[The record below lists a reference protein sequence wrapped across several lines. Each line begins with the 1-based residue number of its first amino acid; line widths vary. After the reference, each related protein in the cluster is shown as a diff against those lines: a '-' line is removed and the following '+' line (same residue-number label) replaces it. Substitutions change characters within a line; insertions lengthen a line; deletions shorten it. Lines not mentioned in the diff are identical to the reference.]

1 MNAPTSRPTVRMQ
14 PPDPAT
20 LVACAWRYKW
30 VALVAGCLL
39 GALGAGAAN
48 VVIDAQFKATAMV
61 RMSGPSGLIE
71 TRFESSAAQREFRAT
86 QQELFRMPHVL
97 KRALESPSVKDLGVL
112 GNDPD
117 SIEDLS
123 DILTVELPRSSEILR
138 ISVQHDRAD
147 VAFMLVNAV
156 TEAYLQEIRRAHDE
170 DIQKRLA
177 ILEQLHAA
185 AEERLTRAWDELKPL
200 AARLGSGDPATVSLQ
215 AQAEFEN
222 YRDFHRRLRD
232 LQSQKREAER
242 LIKSIRE
249 SPEMLTKEMPE
260 DASMHSV
267 RYAMFEAKLKREEV
281 EAKYGPNHPEVAAA
295 IRVENMLREV
305 YQKSMAEENEKPKS
319 REEELLAE
327 PLATI
332 AQLTNEEQALEAMI
346 QDIDERKQLLGG
358 ENAAKL
364 EILRNDIERLE
375 KESDRLW
382 QTRENLQVERH
393 ADQRVQL
400 VSLATLPTVR
410 DTSKR
415 KKMTLVAAV
424 AGFGFAFCLVALG
437 EFLTGRLHSGREA
450 TQRTGLEI
458 LASLPQLPKKIA
470 KPIEQ
475 ARQRADP
482 LTTQLDL
489 FVARLTHHPQVT
501 ASRVIMVTCPHWTS
515 ERERVA
521 VHLANALARTG
532 QRTVLVN
539 FDLREPP
546 PALEFP
552 NAAALL
558 PVESRQPLP
567 EPAAAAT
574 DDRSPAADAVW
585 KDGYAENESS
595 YAPPAAGHNSLR
607 VDSDP
612 RSMASRHQFPAEMP
626 LVGTGIAN
634 LDFLQPIRGAS
645 EPLPVIAHPQLPE
658 LMEALK
664 ERYAYVVIDVPG
676 VLEYPDAAHLGPL
689 ADVTVLSLKRNRSVA
704 GSVVKARALLAHQE
718 RPVFGTMLD

>member
-1 MNAPTSRPTVRMQ
+1 MNAPSSPPSIRMK

-20 LVACAWRYKW
+20 LAACAWRYKW
-30 VALVAGCLL
+30 VALIAGCLL
-39 GALGAGAAN
+39 GALGAGAAH
-48 VVIDAQFKATAMV
+48 VVINAQFKATAMV
-61 RMSGPSGLIE
+61 RMAGPSGLIE
-71 TRFESSAAQREFRAT
+71 TRFESSSAQREFRAT
-86 QQELFRMPHVL
+86 QQELLRMPHVL
-97 KRALESPSVKDLGVL
+97 KRALETPAVKDLGL
-112 GNDPD
+112 FGSDPD

-123 DILTVELPRSSEILR
+123 DILVVELPRSSEILR

-156 TEAYLQEIRRAHDE
+156 TEAYLQEVRRAHDE

-177 ILEQLHAA
+177 ILDQLHTA
-185 AEERLTRAWDELKPL
+185 AEARLAKAWDELKPL
-200 AARLGSGDPATVSLQ
+200 ASRLGSGDPTTVSLQ

-222 YRDFHRRLRD
+222 YRDYHRRLRD
-232 LQSQKREAER
+232 LQSRKREAER

-281 EAKYGPNHPEVAAA
+281 EAKYGPNHPEVVAA

-305 YQKSMAEENEKPKS
+305 YQKSMAEENDKPKS

-364 EILRNDIERLE
+364 EILRNDIERME

-382 QTRENLQVERH
+382 QNRENLQVEKH

-450 TQRTGLEI
+450 AQRTGLEV

-470 KPIEQ
+470 KPVEQ
-475 ARQRADP
+475 SRQRADP

-489 FVARLTHHPQVT
+489 FVARLTHHPLVT
-501 ASRVIMVTCPHWTS
+501 SPRVIMVTSPQWTS

-546 PALEFP
+546 PDLEFP
-552 NAAALL
+552 NAAAML
-558 PVESRQPLP
+558 PVESRQGLP
-567 EPAAAAT
+567 ESAAAAA
-574 DDRSPAADAVW
+574 DRAPAADEDW
-585 KDGYAENESS
+585 QGSYAERASS
-595 YAPPAAGHNSLR
+595 YAPAADRSSLR
-607 VDSDP
+607 IESDP
-612 RSMASRHQFPAEMP
+612 RSVTSRHQFPAEMP
-626 LVGTGIAN
+626 LVGTGVAS
-634 LDFLQPIRGAS
+634 LDLLQPIRGAS

-664 ERYAYVVIDVPG
+664 ERYVYVVMDVPG

-689 ADVTVLSLKRNRSVA
+689 ADVTVLSLKRNRSLA
-704 GSVVKARALLAHQE
+704 GSVLKARASLAHQE

>member
-1 MNAPTSRPTVRMQ
+1 MK

-30 VALVAGCLL
+30 IALIAGCLM
-39 GALGAGAAN
+39 GALGAGAAH
-48 VVIDAQFKATAMV
+48 VVINAQFKATAMV
-61 RMSGPSGLIE
+61 RMAGPSGLIE

-86 QQELFRMPHVL
+86 QQELLRMPHVL
-97 KRALESPSVKDLGVL
+97 KRALESPAVKDLGL
-112 GNDPD
+112 FGSDPD

-123 DILTVELPRSSEILR
+123 DILAIELPRSSEILR

-156 TEAYLQEIRRAHDE
+156 TEAYLQEVRRAHDE

-177 ILEQLHAA
+177 ILEQLHTA
-185 AEERLTRAWDELKPL
+185 AEARLAKAWDELKPL
-200 AARLGSGDPATVSLQ
+200 ASRLGSGDPTTVSLQ

-222 YRDFHRRLRD
+222 YRDYHRRLRD
-232 LQSQKREAER
+232 LQSRKREAER

-281 EAKYGPNHPEVAAA
+281 EAKYGPNHPEVVAA

-319 REEELLAE
+319 REEELLSE

-382 QTRENLQVERH
+382 QTRENLQVEKH

-424 AGFGFAFCLVALG
+424 AGFGFAFGLVALG

-450 TQRTGLEI
+450 AQRTGLEV
-458 LASLPQLPKKIA
+458 LACLPTLPKKIA
-470 KPIEQ
+470 KPVEKT
-475 ARQRADP
+475 RPRADP

-489 FVARLTHHPQVT
+489 FVARLTHHPLVT
-501 ASRVIMVTCPHWTS
+501 APRVIMVTSPHWTI

-546 PALEFP
+546 PDLEFP

-567 EPAAAAT
+567 ESAETERAPAAEQ
-574 DDRSPAADAVW
+574 DWQDADAEH
-585 KDGYAENESS
+585 ASS
-595 YAPPAAGHNSLR
+595 YAPAPGRNSLR
-607 VDSDP
+607 IDSDP
-612 RSMASRHQFPAEMP
+612 RSVASRHQFPAEMP
-626 LVGTGIAN
+626 LVGTGVAN

-664 ERYAYVVIDVPG
+664 ERYVYVVMDVPG

-689 ADVTVLSLKRNRSVA
+689 ADVTVLSLKRNRSLA
-704 GSVVKARALLAHQE
+704 GSVLKARASLAHQE